1 MRCTLFALFA
11 VLLSCSLSAQAKM
24 YKWVDEEGQ
33 IHFGD
38 KIPAKYLVKEHDE
51 LNEKGMMSKHQ
62 SAVKTAEEKA
72 EERRLENE
80 RKKIALEEKK
90 KKQLDRELLDTY
102 STERDL
108 ILARDSRLDAIATQ
122 IQMSKT
128 FISDSNKRIES
139 MEKQVAQIKASNREV
154 PADLYNRIESKK
166 QQVASQNRVMDNH
179 KKRSDEISEK
189 YNGYIERFRAA
200 KQR

>member
-1 MRCTLFALFA
+1 MRFPFLPLAII
-11 VLLSCSLSAQAKM
+11 LLSSSFSVQAKM

-38 KIPAKYLVKEHDE
+38 KIPAKYLAKEHDE

-62 SAVKTAEEKA
+62 MAVKTAAEKA

-90 KKQLDRELLDTY
+90 KKQLDRELLDIY

-108 ILARDSRLDAIATQ
+108 IIARDTRLDAIAAQ
-122 IQMSKT
+122 IQQSKT
-128 FISDSNKRIES
+128 FISDSNKKIES
-139 MEKQVAQIKASNREV
+139 MEKQVAQIKTSNREV
-154 PADLYNRIESKK
+154 PADLYNRIEDVR
-166 QQVASQNRVMDNH
+166 QQVASQGKVIDSH